1 MPLYQLDG
9 FAPLGA
15 HAIPG
20 RTDVGELTRA
30 YGPGTILTIGA
41 EATFVDGVPGTWSR
55 AGAVTRLSTFT
66 QGCD

>member
-9 FAPLGA
+9 FAPLGP

-20 RTDVGELTRA
+20 RTDVGQMTRA
-30 YGPGTILTIGA
+30 YGVSTIQTIGA
-41 EATFVDGVPGTWSR
+41 DATFVDGVPGTWSR
-55 AGAVTRLSTFT
+55 SATVSRLSTFP